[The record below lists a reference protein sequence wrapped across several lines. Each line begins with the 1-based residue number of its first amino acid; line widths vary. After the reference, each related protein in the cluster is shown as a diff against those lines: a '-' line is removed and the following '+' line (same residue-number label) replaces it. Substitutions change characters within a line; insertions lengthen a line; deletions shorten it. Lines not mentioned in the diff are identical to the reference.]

1 MSFLGNANLVN
12 NKDSISQL
20 KNKILFTILALVL
33 YRIGTYLPL
42 PGINPDVFRQISE
55 QNQSGV
61 LGMLNMF
68 SGGALGR
75 MTIFA
80 LNVIPFITASIIMQ
94 LVSAASPY
102 LSELKKSGEE
112 GRKKF
117 TQYTRYFTVF
127 LCLFQSYGISV
138 GLENMSASAGA
149 AVMYPGLF
157 FRLTTIFALTGSV
170 FFLIWLGDQITNKGV
185 GNGISLIIFAG
196 IVSELPSALLS
207 TFELGRTGVYSTIF
221 ILFVIAI
228 VVTMI
233 LVIVYFE
240 RSFRKVVVQYPNRNY
255 QVRGMGNESSY
266 LPLKL
271 NTAGVIPPIFASSL
285 LLFPITIVSFGQDG
299 NASVFASFVSQYLVH
314 GKPLFILLYS
324 ALIMFFCFFY
334 TALVFNANDTS
345 DHLKKAGG
353 FIPGVRPGKKTA
365 EYLDDLLS
373 KLTFVGALYMI
384 FVCIVPEVI
393 IAKYSIPFY
402 LGGTSL
408 LIVVNVAIDTLSNVQ
423 THMLSSRYNQMK
435 KNRIRVRR

>member
-1 MSFLGNANLVN
+1 MSFLGSSNLVD
-12 NKDSISQL
+12 NKDSLSQL
-20 KNKILFTILALVL
+20 KNKILFTIFALII
-33 YRIGTYLPL
+33 YRVGTYLPL
-42 PGINPDVFRQISE
+42 PGINPDVFKQISQ

-94 LVSAASPY
+94 LVSAASPQ
-102 LSELKKSGEE
+102 LNELKKSGEE

-117 TQYTRYFTVF
+117 TQITRYFTVI

-138 GLENMSASAGA
+138 GLESMSINAGA
-149 AVMYPGLF
+149 AVIYPGLF
-157 FRLTTIFALTGSV
+157 FRLTTVFALTGSV
-170 FFLIWLGDQITNKGV
+170 FFLIWLGDQITNRGV

-196 IVSELPSALLS
+196 IVAELPSAFIS

-221 ILFVIAI
+221 ILFV
-228 VVTMI
+228 VVAVVAMI
-233 LVIVYFE
+233 FVIVFFE
-240 RSFRKVVVQYPNRNY
+240 RSFRKVVIQYPNRNY
-255 QVRGMGNESSY
+255 QVRGMNNDSSY

-285 LLFPITIVSFGQDG
+285 LLFPTTIVSFSGD
-299 NASVFASFVSQYLVH
+299 ASSGFASFVSQYLMH

-324 ALIMFFCFFY
+324 SLIIFFCFFY
-334 TALVFNANDTS
+334 TALVFNSKDTS
-345 DHLKKAGG
+345 NHLKKAGG
-353 FIPGVRPGKKTA
+353 FIPGVRPGEKTA
-365 EYLDDLLS
+365 TYLDSLLARI
-373 KLTFVGALYMI
+373 TMIGAIYMV
-384 FVCIVPEVI
+384 FVCIIPEIV

-423 THMLSSRYNQMK
+423 THLLSSRYNKMK
-435 KNRIRVRR
+435 KNKIRVRR